1 MLKRIFCLLLCL
13 VLMLGL
19 LTACGGES
27 VAEPEVTA
35 EPASEAE
42 AALAEVYARADER
55 REAILSSKTEI
66 VKSDTL
72 VLGETYTGTAYYVS
86 NSGSDSNNGTSP
98 DSPFATVEPF
108 KYISLQ
114 YGDAIFFERGS
125 VWRAVELPREVRGTE
140 GLTISA
146 YGEGPKPAFYG
157 SEENGTGAE
166 KWELYYSDDSGKKI
180 WTYYREM
187 TDVASI
193 VLGGEELVLR
203 DIAFWDGET
212 FQEMNVYHLAMTGE
226 SYDVTAHLPDM
237 WCIPLINYPDHGS
250 TYELG
255 DRIYY
260 SRGHN
265 GELIYHT
272 GPLYFRCD
280 AGNPGELYDDIEF
293 IMPYAICDDMADE
306 QCYDN
311 ISIKYSGRVFGS
323 GSYQGQRANVG
334 MVQNCEFGWM
344 GGSVYNFATGE
355 ETGDTRLGLCI
366 RGVYGRDGG
375 ALGIKGSGYTVKGN
389 YIHDSFQ
396 EGICIE
402 TFSGYE
408 TVQGC
413 LISGN
418 LVERATAGIMLYNW
432 DMQVNPEHIMK
443 DIVVEDN
450 IVLESG
456 INNFYGSAELERESS
471 AVVLQGG
478 PNANENLVIRNNTFA
493 VSIGGLVKVDTFSE
507 EYSRIFR
514 NNLYIQSP
522 GKGRIDRITGVR
534 VEVGIPMGIM
544 MNYNTPIEITSESM
558 LKYLGDETGK
568 AYVLE

>member
-1 MLKRIFCLLLCL
+1 MLKRIICLLLCL

-19 LTACGGES
+19 LTACGGEP
-27 VAEPEVTA
+27 VAEPELSA
-35 EPASEAE
+35 EPGNEAE

-55 REAILSSKTEI
+55 REAILGSETKI
-66 VKSDTL
+66 VKADTL

-86 NSGSDSNNGTSP
+86 NSGSDSNSGTSP
-98 DSPFATVEPF
+98 DSPFATIDALRYVNL
-108 KYISLQ
+108 K

-125 VWRAVELPREVRGTE
+125 VWRAVELPFEVRGTE

-166 KWELYYSDDSGKKI
+166 KWQLYYTDDSGKKI
-180 WTYYREM
+180 WKFYREM
-187 TDVASI
+187 TEVASI
-193 VLGGEELVLR
+193 VLGGEELVFR

-212 FQEMNVYHLAMTGE
+212 FQEMNVYHLALTGE
-226 SYDVTAHLPDM
+226 SYDVTVHLPDM
-237 WCIPLINYPDHGS
+237 WCIPLVNYPDFGP
-250 TYELG
+250 YEQG
-255 DRIYY
+255 DRVYY
-260 SRGHN
+260 SNGFN
-265 GELIYHT
+265 GEKIFHT

-293 IMPYAICDDMADE
+293 IMPYAFCDGMADE

-311 ISIKYSGRVFGS
+311 ICLKYSCSALTS
-323 GSYQGQRANVG
+323 GSYQGNRANVG
-334 MVQNCEFGWM
+334 VVQNCEFGWM
-344 GGSVYNFATGE
+344 GGGVVNFATGE
-355 ETGDTRLGLCI
+355 ETGDTRIGLNI
-366 RGVYGRDGG
+366 GGIYGRFGG
-375 ALGIKGSGYTVKGN
+375 ALGINGSEYTIREN
-389 YIHDSFQ
+389 YVHNAYQD
-396 EGICIE
+396 GISIE

-408 TVQGC
+408 TVQDC

-418 LVERATAGIMLYNW
+418 LVEQATQGILLCNW
-432 DMQVNPEHIMK
+432 DLQVNPEHIFK
-443 DIVVEDN
+443 DIVVENN

-456 INNFYGSAELERESS
+456 INNFYVSAEMDRQCC
-471 AVVLQGG
+471 AMVLQGG
-478 PNANENLVIRNNTFA
+478 PCANENLVIRNNAFA
-493 VSIGGLVKVDTFSE
+493 VSLGGLVELDEFSE
-507 EYSRIFR
+507 EYSRVFR

-544 MNYNTPIEITSESM
+544 INHNTPLEITSESM
-558 LKYLGDETGK
+558 LEYLGDDTGK